1 MVINTNKGDIYMKK
15 ILIYLILICVVIANI
30 YLIFYWEPQSKVV
43 TQPKDSKEV
52 VSYSKSVYK
61 LEKGK
66 ILEKLSSGDKK
77 DLEKIIKKL
86 STFDIGKI
94 KEYYEELDDEEGA
107 INIFTLLKKR
117 LTIEDY
123 ERVHEISASFLD
135 FNSIEKKI
143 KNN

>member
-1 MVINTNKGDIYMKK
+1 MKR
-15 ILIYLILICVVIANI
+15 ILIYLVLIFAVIANI
-30 YLIFYWEPQSKVV
+30 HLMFYWEPQSKVV
-43 TQPKDSKEV
+43 SQPKDSKEV
-52 VSYSKSVYK
+52 VSYSKSIYK

-66 ILEKLSSGDKK
+66 ILEKLSSNDKK

-86 STFDIGKI
+86 SAFDIGKI
-94 KEYYEELDDEEGA
+94 KEYYENFNDEEGVV
-107 INIFTLLKKR
+107 NIFRLLKKR

-123 ERVHEISASFLD
+123 ERIHEISASFLD

>member
-1 MVINTNKGDIYMKK
+1 MKR

-30 YLIFYWEPQSKVV
+30 YLIFFWQPQGKGVS
-43 TQPKDSKEV
+43 QPKDSQEV

-66 ILEKLSSGDKK
+66 VLEKLSSGDKK

-86 STFDIGKI
+86 STFDMGKI

-117 LTIEDY
+117 LTVEDY
-123 ERVHEISASFLD
+123 ERIHEISASFLD

>member
-1 MVINTNKGDIYMKK
+1 MKR
-15 ILIYLILICVVIANI
+15 ILIYLVLIGAVIVNI
-30 YLIFYWEPQSKVV
+30 YLIFCWEPQSEGV

-66 ILEKLSSGDKK
+66 ILEKLSSSDKK

-94 KEYYEELDDEEGA
+94 KEYYEELDDEDGA

-123 ERVHEISASFLD
+123 ERIHEISASFLD

>member
-1 MVINTNKGDIYMKK
+1 MKK
-15 ILIYLILICVVIANI
+15 NLIYLVLICAVIANI
-30 YLIFYWEPQSKVV
+30 YLIFCWEPQSKVAV
-43 TQPKDSKEV
+43 QPKDSKEV

-66 ILEKLSSGDKK
+66 ILEKLSSNDKK
-77 DLEKIIKKL
+77 DFEKIIKKL

-94 KEYYEELDDEEGA
+94 KEYYQDFNDEEGV
-107 INIFTLLKKR
+107 ISIFKLLRRR

-123 ERVHEISASFLD
+123 ERIHEISASFLD

>member
-1 MVINTNKGDIYMKK
+1 MKR
-15 ILIYLILICVVIANI
+15 ILIYLILICAVMANI
-30 YLIFYWEPQSKVV
+30 YCIFYWEPQSKVV
-43 TQPKDSKEV
+43 IQPKDSKEV

-66 ILEKLSSGDKK
+66 ILERLSSNDKK
-77 DLEKIIKKL
+77 DLGKIIKKL

-94 KEYYEELDDEEGA
+94 KEYYENFNDEEGV
-107 INIFTLLKKR
+107 INIFRLLKKR

-123 ERVHEISASFLD
+123 ERIHEISTSFLD

>member
-1 MVINTNKGDIYMKK
+1 MKR
-15 ILIYLILICVVIANI
+15 ILVYLVLICTVIVNI
-30 YLIFYWEPQSKVV
+30 YLIFYWKPQSKVA

-66 ILEKLSSGDKK
+66 ILEKLSSNDKK
-77 DLEKIIKKL
+77 DFEKIIKKL

-94 KEYYEELDDEEGA
+94 KEYYQDFNDEEGV
-107 INIFTLLKKR
+107 INIFKLLRRR

-123 ERVHEISASFLD
+123 ERIHEISDSFLD

>member
-1 MVINTNKGDIYMKK
+1 MKR
-15 ILIYLILICVVIANI
+15 ILIYLVLIFAVIANI
-30 YLIFYWEPQSKVV
+30 YLMFYWEPQSKVV
-43 TQPKDSKEV
+43 AQPKDSKEV
-52 VSYSKSVYK
+52 VSYSKSIYK

-66 ILEKLSSGDKK
+66 ILEKLSSNDKK

-94 KEYYEELDDEEGA
+94 KEYYENFNDEEGVV
-107 INIFTLLKKR
+107 NIFRLLKKR

-123 ERVHEISASFLD
+123 ERIHEISASFLD